1 MSARKKG
8 AVLMA
13 AAAVIVAAVGLWIL
27 FQPPEAGVVADLDP
41 ETRVLSFS
49 PGPGCTIESLSL
61 VDKMTGEWSSFTAPP
76 FQYLIDDDHDL
87 QIIFQYRDRWGREY
101 VGQGAVRVRGWT
113 DEYYGGRHAVEIQTD
128 SMFPGV
134 IQRDDFTIPETD
146 PCPICEAFLDRLLA
160 RR

>member
-49 PGPGCTIESLSL
+49 PGPGCTIESLVLQDGTTS
-61 VDKMTGEWSSFTAPP
+61 EWSHFTAPP
-76 FQYLIDDDHDL
+76 FRYLIDDDHSFR
-87 QIIFQYRDRWGREY
+87 IIFRYRDRWGREY
-101 VGQGAVRVRGWT
+101 DGEALVWIRGLP
-113 DEYYGGRHAVEIQTD
+113 DEHFGGGHTVVIRPD
-128 SMFPGV
+128 PSLPGV
-134 IQRDDFTIPETD
+134 IRGGTFTIPETD
-146 PCPICEAFLDRLLA
+146 PCPICESFLERRLSQ
-160 RR
+160 